1 MATKLLICRDVPMPH
16 AISRACSAIA
26 INMEGCSG
34 TAIFI
39 GWHNFGLTR
48 EFHRRFPTKAKEYR
62 SMIMLI
68 NNLIALLP
76 NARDEVYQT
85 RWMLH
90 RGINPLPAW
99 TVNWFYELLDLVQ
112 GRSR

>member
-1 MATKLLICRDVPMPH
+1 
-16 AISRACSAIA
+16 
-26 INMEGCSG
+26 
-34 TAIFI
+34 
-39 GWHNFGLTR
+39 
-48 EFHRRFPTKAKEYR
+48 
-62 SMIMLI
+62 MIMLI